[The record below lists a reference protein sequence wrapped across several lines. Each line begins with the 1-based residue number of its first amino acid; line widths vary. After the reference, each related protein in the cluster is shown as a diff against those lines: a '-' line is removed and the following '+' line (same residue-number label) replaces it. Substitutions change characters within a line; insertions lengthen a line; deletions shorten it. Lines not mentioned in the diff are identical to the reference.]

1 MASKEQ
7 QVCGELREKKS
18 NGERCPKRPIFWKR
32 LKTSL
37 GEMSGGDKSGYLCLT
52 VDGSYLIDMLITMKE
67 QRMLGDL

>member
-7 QVCGELREKKS
+7 QVCGEWQKKKS
-18 NGERCPKRPIFWKR
+18 NVERPPKKPTIWKR

-37 GEMSGGDKSGYLCLT
+37 RETSGGDKSGDLCLI
-52 VDGSYLIDMLITMKE
+52 VDGSYPIDMLITMKG